1 VARPEKFGRRSC
13 LLLERPESNECL
25 AQLILG
31 QAGHIPALVGSELI
45 EDDAQSSIFAPNTVH
60 DDNAARPKRHD
71 LAVIRRLSLIPPHR
85 TAA

>member
-60 DDNAARPKRHD
+60 DDN
-71 LAVIRRLSLIPPHR
+71 PPAPNAMTSR
-85 TAA
+85 